1 MRSAVR
7 LIIMRRW
14 ILLGRYDMADSY
26 VALDLEM
33 TGLKPREDRIIEIG
47 AVKVIDGKAAESFS
61 TLINPRMELP
71 ERITEITGICQQ
83 ELEDAPD
90 IEDVLEPLSDFM
102 GNLPLLG
109 HRILFDYS
117 FLKRAMINH
126 KFSFEKRGIDTLA
139 LSRKYLPE
147 LPSKRLEDMCL
158 YYRIPQQAHRAMEDA
173 RAAHLLY
180 GKIKQQ
186 FLREDNRQDF
196 EPRQLIYKV
205 KKEAPA
211 SEKQKKRLSELIEKH
226 KLVIDVEI
234 QSMTKNE
241 VSRLTDKILAKYGR

>member
-1 MRSAVR
+1 
-7 LIIMRRW
+7 
-14 ILLGRYDMADSY
+14 MADSY

-47 AVKVIDGKAAESFS
+47 AVKVINGEAEDSFS

-71 ERITEITGICQQ
+71 DRITEITGIRRQ
-83 ELEDAPD
+83 ELENAPE
-90 IEDVLEPLSDFM
+90 IQEVLEPLSEFM
-102 GNLPLLG
+102 EDLPLLG

-117 FLKRAMINH
+117 FLKRAMVNH
-126 KFSFEKRGIDTLA
+126 KLSFEKSGIDTLA

-147 LPSKRLEDMCL
+147 LPSKRLEDMCRH
-158 YYRIPQQAHRAMEDA
+158 YGISQQAHRAMEDA
-173 RAAHLLY
+173 RASHLLY
-180 GKIKQQ
+180 GKIKEQ
-186 FLREDNRQDF
+186 FLREDNRRDF
-196 EPRQLIYKV
+196 EPKQLLYKV

>member
-1 MRSAVR
+1 
-7 LIIMRRW
+7 
-14 ILLGRYDMADSY
+14 MADSY

-33 TGLKPREDRIIEIG
+33 TGLRPKEDRIIEIG
-47 AVKVIDGKAAESFS
+47 AVKVIDGEATDSFS
-61 TLINPRMELP
+61 TLINPHMELP
-71 ERITEITGICQQ
+71 ERITQITGISRQ
-83 ELEDAPD
+83 ELTGAPA
-90 IEDVLEPLSDFM
+90 IEDVLEPLSEFI
-102 GNLPLLG
+102 GELPLLG

-117 FLKRAMINH
+117 FLKRAMVNH
-126 KFSFEKRGIDTLA
+126 KLPFEKSGIDTLA

-158 YYRIPQQAHRAMEDA
+158 YYGIPQQAHRAMEDA
-173 RAAHLLY
+173 RAAHFLY
-180 GKIKQQ
+180 GKIKEQ
-186 FLREDNRQDF
+186 FLGEDNLQDF
-196 EPRQLIYKV
+196 EPKQLLYKV

-226 KLVIDVEI
+226 KLVLDVEI

>member
-1 MRSAVR
+1 
-7 LIIMRRW
+7 
-14 ILLGRYDMADSY
+14 MADSY

-33 TGLKPREDRIIEIG
+33 TGLRPKEDRIIEIG
-47 AVKVIDGKAAESFS
+47 AVKVIDGEATDSFS
-61 TLINPRMELP
+61 TLINPRMELS
-71 ERITEITGICQQ
+71 ERITRITGIRQQ
-83 ELEDAPD
+83 ELESAPE
-90 IEDVLEPLSDFM
+90 IEDMLKPLSEFM
-102 GNLPLLG
+102 EDLPLLG

-117 FLKRAMINH
+117 FLKRAMVNH
-126 KFSFEKRGIDTLA
+126 KLSFEKSGIDTLA

-158 YYRIPQQAHRAMEDA
+158 HYRIPQQEHRAMEDA

-180 GKIKQQ
+180 GKIKEQ
-186 FLREDNRQDF
+186 FLSKDNRLDF
-196 EPRQLIYKV
+196 EPKQLLYKV

-226 KLVIDVEI
+226 KLVLDVEI

-241 VSRLTDKILAKYGR
+241 VSRLTDRILAKYGR

>member
-1 MRSAVR
+1 
-7 LIIMRRW
+7 
-14 ILLGRYDMADSY
+14 MADSY

-33 TGLKPREDRIIEIG
+33 TGLKPKEDRIIEIG
-47 AVKVIDGKAAESFS
+47 AVKVIDGEAADSFS
-61 TLINPRMELP
+61 TLINPRMELS
-71 ERITEITGICQQ
+71 ERITRITGIRQQ
-83 ELEDAPD
+83 ELESAPE
-90 IEDVLEPLSDFM
+90 IEDILKPLSEFI
-102 GNLPLLG
+102 GELPLLG

-117 FLKRAMINH
+117 FLKRAMVNH
-126 KFSFEKRGIDTLA
+126 KLPFEKSGIDTLV

-158 YYRIPQQAHRAMEDA
+158 YYGIPQQAHRAMEDA

-180 GKIKQQ
+180 GKIKEQ
-186 FLREDNRQDF
+186 FLSKDNRLDF
-196 EPRQLIYKV
+196 EPKQLLYKV

-226 KLVIDVEI
+226 KLVLDVEI

-241 VSRLTDKILAKYGR
+241 VSRLTDRILAKYGR

>member
-1 MRSAVR
+1 
-7 LIIMRRW
+7 
-14 ILLGRYDMADSY
+14 MADSY

-33 TGLKPREDRIIEIG
+33 TGLRPKEDRIIEIG
-47 AVKVIDGKAAESFS
+47 AVKVIDGEATDSFS
-61 TLINPRMELP
+61 TLINPRMELS
-71 ERITEITGICQQ
+71 ERITRITGIRQQ
-83 ELEDAPD
+83 ELESAPE
-90 IEDVLEPLSDFM
+90 IEDILKPLSEFM
-102 GNLPLLG
+102 EDLPLLG

-117 FLKRAMINH
+117 FLKRAMVNH
-126 KFSFEKRGIDTLA
+126 KLSFEKSGIDTLA

-158 YYRIPQQAHRAMEDA
+158 HYRIPQQAHRAMEDA

-180 GKIKQQ
+180 GKIKEQ
-186 FLREDNRQDF
+186 FLSKDNRLDF
-196 EPRQLIYKV
+196 EPKQLLYKV

-226 KLVIDVEI
+226 KLVLDVEI

>member
-1 MRSAVR
+1 
-7 LIIMRRW
+7 
-14 ILLGRYDMADSY
+14 MADSY

-33 TGLKPREDRIIEIG
+33 TGLKPKEDRIIEIG
-47 AVKVIDGKAAESFS
+47 ALKVIDGEAADSFS

-71 ERITEITGICQQ
+71 ERITGITGIDPQ
-83 ELEDAPD
+83 ELENAPE
-90 IEDVLEPLSDFM
+90 IGDVLGLLSEFI
-102 GNLPLLG
+102 GELPLLG

-117 FLKRAMINH
+117 FLKRAMVNH
-126 KFSFEKRGIDTLA
+126 KLSFEKKGIDTLA
-139 LSRKYLPE
+139 LSRKYLSE

-180 GKIKQQ
+180 GKIKEQ
-186 FLREDNRQDF
+186 FLKEDNRQDF
-196 EPRQLIYKV
+196 EPKQLIYKV

-211 SEKQKKRLSELIEKH
+211 SDKQKKRLSELIEKH